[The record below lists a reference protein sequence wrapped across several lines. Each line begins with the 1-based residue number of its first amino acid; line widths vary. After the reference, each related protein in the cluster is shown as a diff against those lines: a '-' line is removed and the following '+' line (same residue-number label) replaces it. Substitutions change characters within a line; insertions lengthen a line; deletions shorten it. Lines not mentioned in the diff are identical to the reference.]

1 MSVKFLRCLWTA
13 GALKNNLMV
22 HSSRSSLIQLG
33 KVFGTMLLCVVQVLL
48 LFQFMPYG
56 GLYIGLLSLILD
68 LAFYCWLVS
77 GAYKALGG
85 PPKPKKISG
94 GNANTIALALPLDK
108 HR

>member
-1 MSVKFLRCLWTA
+1 
-13 GALKNNLMV
+13 MV